1 MNNPLMHDTS
11 TILDHLGRTT
21 DRIVGLDDLVAR
33 LDNGTPLRIKFGVD
47 CTAPDLHIGH
57 AVNLWM
63 MRHLQDLGHAV
74 VFLLG
79 DVTTRIGDPTGRS
92 QTRPMLPPEQIDAN
106 AARYLDQVSLVL
118 RTDPAVLE
126 IRRNSEWYAAMD
138 VADLIGVFMHITHA
152 QLTARDMFR
161 DRITAGRE
169 IGLHEL
175 IYPVLQ
181 AYDSVAVQSDLTIVG
196 SDQLFNEALGRQLQQ
211 RLGSRPQTVI
221 TSRITPGLDGG
232 PKQSKSLGNYV
243 ALTDPP
249 DEKFGKLM
257 SLPDELVGEYALV
270 YTELPMTDVR
280 RLGGAAAG
288 GGGAGARDAKLAMAE
303 AVVARYHGTVA
314 ATESRSSFLRV
325 FSDRSD
331 PDEMS
336 SLLVGER
343 LSALALVRAARPDA
357 SNSTIRRLI
366 EQGAVSLGG
375 IRLGDPAGVV
385 SVRTGDVLRIGRRS
399 WHRLHVVRGG

>member
-1 MNNPLMHDTS
+1 MNNARMHDTS

-33 LDNGTPLRIKFGVD
+33 LDSGTLLRIKFGVD

-63 MRHLQDLGHAV
+63 MRYLQDLGHTV

-106 AARYLDQVSLVL
+106 AARYLDQVSVVL

-126 IRRNSEWYAAMD
+126 IRRNSEWYAAMG

-161 DRITAGRE
+161 DRIAAGRE

-175 IYPVLQ
+175 VYPVLQ
-181 AYDSVAVQSDLTIVG
+181 AYDSIAVQSDLTIVG

-280 RLGGAAAG
+280 RLGGAARE
-288 GGGAGARDAKLAMAE
+288 GGAGARDAKLVLAE
-303 AVVARYHGTVA
+303 AVVARYHGPVA
-314 ATESRSSFLRV
+314 ATESRSSFMRV

-357 SNSTIRRLI
+357 SNSAMRRLI

-375 IRLGDPAGVV
+375 MRLGDPAGVV

-399 WHRLHVVRGG
+399 WHRLRVVGGG

>member
-1 MNNPLMHDTS
+1 
-11 TILDHLGRTT
+11 
-21 DRIVGLDDLVAR
+21 
-33 LDNGTPLRIKFGVD
+33 
-47 CTAPDLHIGH
+47 
-57 AVNLWM
+57 
-63 MRHLQDLGHAV
+63 
-74 VFLLG
+74 
-79 DVTTRIGDPTGRS
+79 
-92 QTRPMLPPEQIDAN
+92 
-106 AARYLDQVSLVL
+106 
-118 RTDPAVLE
+118 
-126 IRRNSEWYAAMD
+126 
-138 VADLIGVFMHITHA
+138 
-152 QLTARDMFR
+152 MFR
-161 DRITAGRE
+161 DRIAAGRE

-175 IYPVLQ
+175 VYPVLQ

-280 RLGGAAAG
+280 RLGGAARE
-288 GGGAGARDAKLAMAE
+288 GGAGARDAKLVLAE
-303 AVVARYHGTVA
+303 AVVARYHGPVA
-314 ATESRSSFLRV
+314 ATESRASFMRV

-357 SNSTIRRLI
+357 SNRAMRRLI

-375 IRLGDPAGVV
+375 MRLGDPARVV
-385 SVRTGDVLRIGRRS
+385 SVRTGDILRIGRRS
-399 WHRLHVVRGG
+399 WHRLRVVGGG

>member
-1 MNNPLMHDTS
+1 MNNARMHDTS
-11 TILDHLGRTT
+11 TILDRLGRTA

-63 MRHLQDLGHAV
+63 MRYLQDLGHAV
-74 VFLLG
+74 VFVLG

-152 QLTARDMFR
+152 QLIARDMFR
-161 DRITAGRE
+161 DRIAAGRE

-211 RLGSRPQTVI
+211 RVGSRPQTVI

-249 DEKFGKLM
+249 DEKFG
-257 SLPDELVGEYALV
+257 
-270 YTELPMTDVR
+270 
-280 RLGGAAAG
+280 
-288 GGGAGARDAKLAMAE
+288 
-303 AVVARYHGTVA
+303 
-314 ATESRSSFLRV
+314 
-325 FSDRSD
+325 
-331 PDEMS
+331 
-336 SLLVGER
+336 
-343 LSALALVRAARPDA
+343 
-357 SNSTIRRLI
+357 
-366 EQGAVSLGG
+366 
-375 IRLGDPAGVV
+375 
-385 SVRTGDVLRIGRRS
+385 
-399 WHRLHVVRGG
+399 

>member
-1 MNNPLMHDTS
+1 MNNARMHDTS
-11 TILDHLGRTT
+11 TILDRLGRTA

-63 MRHLQDLGHAV
+63 MRYLQDLGHAV
-74 VFLLG
+74 VFVLG

-161 DRITAGRE
+161 DRIAAGRE

-211 RLGSRPQTVI
+211 RVGSRPQTVI

-257 SLPDELVGEYALV
+257 SLPDELVGEYALI
-270 YTELPMTDVR
+270 YTDLPMTDVR
-280 RLGGAAAG
+280 RLGGAADG

-314 ATESRSSFLRV
+314 ATKSRSSFLRV
-325 FSDRSD
+325 FSDRSE

-357 SNSTIRRLI
+357 SNGAIRRLI

-375 IRLGDPAGVV
+375 MLLGDPAGVV

-399 WHRLHVVRGG
+399 WHRLQVGGG